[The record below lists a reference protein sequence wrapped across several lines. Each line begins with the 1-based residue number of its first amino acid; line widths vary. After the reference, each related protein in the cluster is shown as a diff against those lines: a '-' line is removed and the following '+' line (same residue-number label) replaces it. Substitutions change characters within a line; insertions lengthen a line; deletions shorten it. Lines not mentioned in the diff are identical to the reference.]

1 MTAIEE
7 QPADSYALP
16 ADWRQPATILHSMIR
31 SLASGMRAAIRNHSL
46 HLLHT
51 RVGGT
56 MSAYPPGTI
65 TRCDEQVWVQTGRGH
80 LVIERIGVDGV
91 EHPAP
96 AWFASCG
103 FVPGDRFD
111 FSGSD
116 SPLPP
121 KEFSHAA

>member
-7 QPADSYALP
+7 HPTDTYALP

-31 SLASGMRAAIRNHSL
+31 SLASGLRAAIRNQTL

-65 TRCDEQVWVQTGRGH
+65 TRCDDQVWVQTGRGH
-80 LVIERIGVDGV
+80 LAIERIAVDGT
-91 EHPAP
+91 EHAAA
-96 AWFASCG
+96 AWFATAG
-103 FVPGDRFD
+103 FTPGDRFELIA
-111 FSGSD
+111 SD
-116 SPLPP
+116 SHLPP